1 MIWTSSGF
9 HENSINNPASS
20 CHSMPNSLFRTEELY
35 LVLPRFFVVG
45 LALSKMRQRFLS
57 NVRTKNAVLN
67 LFMSQRVQNAFV
79 SRTTSVIT
87 RRNPSK
93 SHAFTVIVEWKSC
106 STSSDWI
113 DVVYRVKALFIPYS
127 VLFLSNLLRIQYK
140 WFSMKTSEKDPLFVV
155 VGLGLSRVLYREF
168 GSFPCTNVHPSS
180 VAGFASTT
188 YNTLPLQVVSSSH
201 FRISDCTN
209 FDSAVAAITT
219 STAFYVT
226 ERSLIPLRI
235 RFEFRL
241 FYSEFI
247 FIGN

>member
-1 MIWTSSGF
+1 
-9 HENSINNPASS
+9 
-20 CHSMPNSLFRTEELY
+20 

-140 WFSMKTSEKDPLFVV
+140 WFSMKISEKDPLFVV
-155 VGLGLSRVLYREF
+155 VGLGLFLSRVLYREF
-168 GSFPCTNVHPSS
+168 GSFPLHQRPS
-180 VAGFASTT
+180 
-188 YNTLPLQVVSSSH
+188 VVSRWVCFH
-201 FRISDCTN
+201 DLQH
-209 FDSAVAAITT
+209 
-219 STAFYVT
+219 STAT
-226 ERSLIPLRI
+226 S
-235 RFEFRL
+235 
-241 FYSEFI
+241 SFI
-247 FIGN
+247 FSLSDIGLYKL